1 MIGKGGSGI
10 QDGISNDAVPW
21 SLIERCS
28 HTELALAIR
37 ESSLVVKWMEA
48 RLSMRYSDHR
58 REEATFSLD
67 VASSN
72 VSPSTDAWSEQTQLS
87 HPALIFEASSSGR
100 TAGFDPA
107 YRGSNPCASAKFY
120 VGER

>member
-37 ESSLVVKWMEA
+37 KSFLVVKWMEA
-48 RLSMRYSDHR
+48 RFSMRYSDHR
-58 REEATFSLD
+58 REEATYFFMW
-67 VASSN
+67 ASG
-72 VSPSTDAWSEQTQLS
+72 E
-87 HPALIFEASSSGR
+87 
-100 TAGFDPA
+100 
-107 YRGSNPCASAKFY
+107 
-120 VGER
+120 VGESQQTVNLSPLAE

>member
-28 HTELALAIR
+28 HTELALAMR
-37 ESSLVVKWMEA
+37 KSSLVVKWMEA

-72 VSPSTDAWSEQTQLS
+72 VSPPSDAQNEQTQLS
-87 HPALIFEASSSGR
+87 HPALFIEGSSNGR
-100 TAGFDPA
+100 T
-107 YRGSNPCASAKFY
+107 
-120 VGER
+120 

>member
-1 MIGKGGSGI
+1 M
-10 QDGISNDAVPW
+10 
-21 SLIERCS
+21 
-28 HTELALAIR
+28 R
-37 ESSLVVKWMEA
+37 ESSLVG
-48 RLSMRYSDHR
+48 MRIPHKCLWWDDKDRR

-72 VSPSTDAWSEQTQLS
+72 VSPSSDAWSEQTQLS

-107 YRGSNPCASAKFY
+107 YRGSNPCASAIL
-120 VGER
+120 GGR